1 MKVNFV
7 VFFLLVL
14 KVIGDYVISTVIK
27 IVVSSMTPSIIISSA
42 LLTVERLLLVTIV
55 PFGTKVDNQGSS
67 NGNNRQST
75 KYYVD
80 LLIS

>member
-14 KVIGDYVISTVIK
+14 KVIGDYVISTVIN
-27 IVVSSMTPSIIISSA
+27 IVVSSMTPSIVISFV
-42 LLTVERLLLVTIV
+42 LLTVERLVLVTIV
-55 PFGTKVDNQGSS
+55 PFGTKVDNQGSR

>member
-27 IVVSSMTPSIIISSA
+27 IVVSSMTPSIVISFV

-67 NGNNRQST
+67 TGNNRQST

>member
-1 MKVNFV
+1 
-7 VFFLLVL
+7 
-14 KVIGDYVISTVIK
+14 
-27 IVVSSMTPSIIISSA
+27 MTPSIVISFVV
-42 LLTVERLLLVTIV
+42 LTVERLLLVTIV